1 MKLQWIVG
9 GAIALSVVSCGGD
22 NAKKEAGH
30 TDNAEHNEVSNTASS
45 LSSDLDSLSYAL
57 GVNISDAFS
66 KQKIDGIKTEKMS
79 KGFSDYLSG
88 NLEISAPESATMI
101 YKFMNEP
108 RTKDSLGHVHFSDS
122 YLDSLSYVMGVN
134 ISESFKKQGVEG
146 LKGEF
151 LAQGF
156 SDFAKDKSLLN
167 PAEALNFLQV
177 FQMKQQQKTAQKTAG
192 PAIEEGKK
200 FLAENGKRP
209 EVTTLPSGLQYEIIK
224 EGTGEKPTIENT
236 VSTHYH
242 GTLLDGTVFDSSV
255 ERGKPSQ
262 FGVGQ
267 VIAGWTEALQLMPV
281 GSKWKLYLPYNLAY
295 GERGAG
301 GKIKPYAT
309 LIFDIEL
316 LEIVK

>member
-9 GAIALSVVSCGGD
+9 GAIALSLVSCGEKKGD
-22 NAKKEAGH
+22 SAEH
-30 TDNAEHNEVSNTASS
+30 TDNAKHSEVTNGTSLLNNE
-45 LSSDLDSLSYAL
+45 LDTLSYAL

-66 KQKIDGIKTEKMS
+66 KQKIDGIVADKMS
-79 KGFSDYLSG
+79 KGFTDYESG
-88 NLEISAPESATMI
+88 NLEIGAKEAATMI

-108 RTKDSLGHVHFSDS
+108 RKKDSLGNVHLSAS
-122 YLDSLSYVMGVN
+122 YLDSLSYGIGVN
-134 ISESFKKQGVEG
+134 ISESFKNQGVEG
-146 LKGEF
+146 LKGQF
-151 LAQGF
+151 IAKGF
-156 SDFAKDKSLLN
+156 SDFANDKSIID
-167 PAEALNFLQV
+167 PAAALNAIQV
-177 FQMKQQQKTAQKTAG
+177 FQMNHQKIAAEKMAG

-200 FLAENGKRP
+200 FLAENAKRP
-209 EVTTLPSGLQYEIIK
+209 GVITLPSGLQYEIIK
-224 EGTGEKPTIENT
+224 KGTGEIPIASSV

-255 ERGKPSQ
+255 ERGEPAQ

-281 GSKWKLYLPYNLAY
+281 GSKWKLYIPYNLAY

-301 GKIKPYAT
+301 KIKPYST